1 MHIIVLILKII
12 GILLLSILGLLLLIL
27 ALILLV
33 PVRYQASMQKTSPP
47 GEEAEKMKGL
57 DGWMNA
63 VAETF
68 RADGKISWLLG
79 LITLLGEY
87 NGAQMNMDVRILGH
101 SLLHKKPKKR
111 KKKQKI
117 VHTSTETEIADWA
130 DEETKKPDGTEELE
144 EADEELGCGEA
155 EEIEKPDGTEEM
167 EEADEELGCD
177 EAEEIDMADRSM
189 RMSDDVVEDSKIAGF
204 GRKIQELIAR
214 FVRMPEKLRQ
224 KIRKLGNKINSFSG
238 RMEHLNETCQIYLDF
253 WRKTCTQA
261 AKDHVLKEL
270 KYLLRHTLP
279 RKAEGTLTF
288 GFEDPATTGQVLGI
302 LCVMAVFTGNHL
314 EVNGEFERSTLE
326 GELMLRGHIRLCHMV
341 KSGVSLLIDKNIRK
355 TIKAFHQIK

>member
-1 MHIIVLILKII
+1 MHIILLILKII

-33 PVRYQASMQKTSPP
+33 PVRYQASMQKTSPS
-47 GEEAEKMKGL
+47 GEEAEEMKGL

-63 VAETF
+63 VVGTF

-101 SLLHKKPKKR
+101 SLLHKKPQKR

-130 DEETKKPDGTEELE
+130 DEETKKPDGTEGLE
-144 EADEELGCGEA
+144 EADEE
-155 EEIEKPDGTEEM
+155 P
-167 EEADEELGCD
+167 GCD

-224 KIRKLGNKINSFSG
+224 KIRELGNKINSFSV

-279 RKAEGTLTF
+279 RKVEGTLTF

-302 LCVMAVFTGNHL
+302 LCVLAVFTGNHL

-326 GELMLRGHIRLCHMV
+326 GDLMLRGHIRLCHMV